1 MNIFEL
7 MGKPTKLKSVLIMV
21 ILAGL
26 GIVVPYYLGAIALS
40 IFGVKTFSTGVCWL
54 IGIGATVF
62 AGVVVKLIL
71 SGATLVYDAWWKGRL
86 K

>member
-26 GIVVPYYLGAIALS
+26 GIVVPYYLS
-40 IFGVKTFSTGVCWL
+40 L
-54 IGIGATVF
+54 IHISEPTRP
-62 AGVVVKLIL
+62 
-71 SGATLVYDAWWKGRL
+71 Y
-86 K
+86 